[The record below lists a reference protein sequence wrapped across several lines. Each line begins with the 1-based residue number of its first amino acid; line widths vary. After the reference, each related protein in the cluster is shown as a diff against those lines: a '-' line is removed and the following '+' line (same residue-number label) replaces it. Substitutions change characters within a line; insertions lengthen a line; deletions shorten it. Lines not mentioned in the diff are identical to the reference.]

1 MQFQTKRSRSVK
13 LDIHALIDVVFLLLI
28 FFMVS
33 TTFLEKPG
41 MRLDLPSAESST
53 SEAMKELVIIVT
65 KDKQIQFRGQ
75 NIALEQLEAPL
86 KNALEKSEDKQVI
99 IRADRT
105 VEYGFVVSIMD
116 ISRKSGATGIT
127 IATTPKT
134 S

>member
-1 MQFQTKRSRSVK
+1 MEFQTKRSRSVK

-53 SEAMKELVIIVT
+53 SQPMKELVIIVT
-65 KDKQIQFRGQ
+65 QGKKIHFRGQ
-75 NIALEQLEAPL
+75 QIGLDQLEDPLKKALERS
-86 KNALEKSEDKQVI
+86 KDKQVI
-99 IRADRT
+99 IRADRK
-105 VEYGFVVSIMD
+105 VEYGFVVGIMD
-116 ISRKSGATGIT
+116 IARKSGAAGLT
-127 IATTPKT
+127 IATVPK